1 VADGLDRP
9 PVTIVVA
16 AAVVLRDASYLV
28 TRRLEGTHLEGCWEF
43 PGGKCEPHE
52 THSEC
57 LVREIREE
65 LDCAAAVGERLLTV
79 AHDYADRRVELH
91 FFRCTIDGDPQPM
104 LGQEIRWV
112 PRAELRTLEFPPA
125 DDELIDLLTRTEG

>member
-1 VADGLDRP
+1 MAP
-9 PVTIVVA
+9 SHVTIVVA
-16 AAVVLRDASYLV
+16 AAVVARGAQYLV
-28 TRRLEGTHLEGCWEF
+28 TRRLKGTHLEGCWEF
-43 PGGKCEPHE
+43 PGGKCEPGE
-52 THSEC
+52 THGEC

-65 LDCAAAVGERLLTV
+65 LNCAATIGERLLTV
-79 AHDYADRRVELH
+79 GHDYADRRVELH
-91 FFRCTIDGDPQPM
+91 FFRCTLDGEPQPM